1 MHGTM
6 SSVDNASVGTHWTA
20 RLHVIS
26 WPNALTDLVP
36 SLLRSALFEA
46 VFDAA
51 YPNVLHLVALEARYA
66 LAFAP
71 RLAPWLSLEGG

>member
-1 MHGTM
+1 M
-6 SSVDNASVGTHWTA
+6 SSVDNASVGTYGTT

-26 WPNALTDLVP
+26 WSNALTDLVP

-46 VFDAA
+46 VFNPA
-51 YPNVLHLVALEARYA
+51 YPYVLHLVALEARDA
-66 LAFAP
+66 LAFTP